1 MGARSI
7 YVYATHGI
15 FSDPNF
21 YENLEK
27 SALTFA
33 FISDSLLP
41 PNAEKEKNSKV
52 RRLSMKELI
61 VEFIQKTFN

>member
-21 YENLEK
+21 YDNLQK

-33 FISDSLLP
+33 FVSDSLLP
-41 PNAEKEKNSKV
+41 PDAEKEKSSKV
-52 RRLSMKELI
+52 RRLSMKDLI
-61 VEFIQKTFN
+61 AEFVETTFN